1 MKIIN
6 VAIDGPSGAG
16 KSTLARLAAKKFGFI
31 YIDTGAMY
39 RASAL
44 KMLNLKIDIKN
55 DVPSVIKAIADT
67 KIEISH
73 IGDEQHIYLDGSDVT
88 NLIRTPEVSMG
99 ASNIAVIKEVRLK
112 LVDLQRE
119 IAKNHSCI
127 MDGRDI
133 GTYVLPDADIKIFLT
148 ASVEKRAKRRFDEL
162 TEKGENVTF
171 DEVLCDMKKR
181 DKNDAER
188 AFAPLK
194 PADDSILADTS
205 ELSLDDSERLI
216 ENIIS
221 ERLEK

>member
-1 MKIIN
+1 
-6 VAIDGPSGAG
+6 
-16 KSTLARLAAKKFGFI
+16 
-31 YIDTGAMY
+31 
-39 RASAL
+39 
-44 KMLNLKIDIKN
+44 
-55 DVPSVIKAIADT
+55 
-67 KIEISH
+67 
-73 IGDEQHIYLDGSDVT
+73 
-88 NLIRTPEVSMG
+88 MG

-112 LVDLQRE
+112 IVDLQRE

-181 DKNDAER
+181 DKNDEER

>member
-55 DVPSVIKAIADT
+55 DIPSVIKAIADT

-73 IGDEQHIYLDGSDVT
+73 IDGNQHIYLDGADVT

-148 ASVEKRAKRRFDEL
+148 ASAEKRAKRRFDEL
-162 TEKGENVTF
+162 LEKGENVTF
-171 DEVLCDMKKR
+171 DEVWCDIKKR
-181 DKNDAER
+181 DKHDEER

-194 PADDSILADTS
+194 PAGDSILADTS
-205 ELSLDDSERLI
+205 ELNLAESERLI

>member
-55 DVPSVIKAIADT
+55 DVPGVIKAIADT
-67 KIEISH
+67 KIEISY
-73 IGDEQHIYLDGSDVT
+73 IDGNQHIYLDGSDVT

-119 IAKNHSCI
+119 IAKNLKKL
-127 MDGRDI
+127 GV
-133 GTYVLPDADIKIFLT
+133 GADEIVKATGL
-148 ASVEKRAKRRFDEL
+148 SVEDV
-162 TEKGENVTF
+162 EK
-171 DEVLCDMKKR
+171 L
-181 DKNDAER
+181 
-188 AFAPLK
+188 
-194 PADDSILADTS
+194 
-205 ELSLDDSERLI
+205 
-216 ENIIS
+216 
-221 ERLEK
+221 

>member
-55 DVPSVIKAIADT
+55 DVSGVINAIADT

-127 MDGRDI
+127 
-133 GTYVLPDADIKIFLT
+133 
-148 ASVEKRAKRRFDEL
+148 
-162 TEKGENVTF
+162 
-171 DEVLCDMKKR
+171 
-181 DKNDAER
+181 
-188 AFAPLK
+188 
-194 PADDSILADTS
+194 ILQ
-205 ELSLDDSERLI
+205 
-216 ENIIS
+216 
-221 ERLEK
+221 

>member
-55 DVPSVIKAIADT
+55 DVSGVINAIADT

-171 DEVLCDMKKR
+171 DEVLRDMKKR
-181 DKNDAER
+181 DKNDEER